1 MNKKLV
7 FIAVIVGTC
16 FLSGGGIVAQD
27 QPSPSTKQDALPGN
41 SAKGGISQV
50 SSDRDLELLRKDVRS
65 LKKQIIAAN
74 MVLTDVQ
81 AEKFWPVYDLY
92 TAEGVK
98 INDTKVAL
106 IQEYAQNYDTMTGD
120 QAESYLR
127 KRAAVEESIMQLRVK
142 YIPTFRKVLS
152 GRETAL
158 FFQIDWR
165 LGLMID
171 LQLAQMPLINP

>member
-1 MNKKLV
+1 MNKQLV

-41 SAKGGISQV
+41 SAQGGISQV

-74 MVLTDVQ
+74 MGLTDVQ

-92 TAEGVK
+92 TAEGSK
-98 INDTKVAL
+98 STIRRSL
-106 IQEYAQNYDTMTGD
+106 
-120 QAESYLR
+120 
-127 KRAAVEESIMQLRVK
+127 
-142 YIPTFRKVLS
+142 
-152 GRETAL
+152 
-158 FFQIDWR
+158 
-165 LGLMID
+165 
-171 LQLAQMPLINP
+171 